1 MELNTL
7 LYLGISLA
15 IAYAIKKVVD
25 KLHIPAV
32 TGYVI
37 IGIIIGKSIIGF
49 LNTNIISEFSVVS
62 DLALAIIAFSIGVEL
77 NKSTLSKLG
86 SSIFV
91 IALGEGFAAFLFVSA
106 VFYALEPDKLYQA
119 LIFGSIAS
127 ATAPAATVYVI
138 QQYKAKGTLTTTI
151 LGVVGIDD
159 AIALTIYVFASL
171 FAQSILLKTHLSIIK
186 IIITPLYKITL
197 SVVIGAAL
205 GFIYIL
211 LFKKVRFQDDL
222 LIGIGATIL
231 IGMGLSDFLK
241 LSELLTVMTLGSVI
255 VNSNQMLANRSK
267 KAVETFSPIILP
279 LFFMYAGARLDVTLI
294 IKIGLLGLVY
304 TIARFSGKIAGA
316 SFGAAISKAPKVV
329 KKYIGFS
336 LLPQVGVAV
345 ALSLA
350 VQKQFGTGTF
360 GKEGIELAN
369 IAINILLFTTII
381 TEIAGPLLTKA
392 TLTKAQEINARD

>member
-15 IAYAIKKVVD
+15 IAYGIKKLVD
-25 KLHIPAV
+25 KLHIPSV

-37 IGIIIGKSIIGF
+37 IGIIIGKSIFGF
-49 LNTNIISEFSVVS
+49 LNAKVINEFSVVS
-62 DLALAIIAFSIGVEL
+62 DLALAIIAFTIGVEL
-77 NKSTLSKLG
+77 NKTTLTKLG
-86 SSIFV
+86 SSIIV
-91 IALGEGFAAFLFVSA
+91 IAFCEGFAAFLFVSA
-106 VFYALEPDKLYQA
+106 IFYIMQPDKLYRA
-119 LIFGSIAS
+119 LIFGSVAS

-138 QQYKAKGTLTTTI
+138 QQYKAKGPLTSTI

-171 FAQSILLKTHLSIIK
+171 FAQSMLLKTHLSIIRV
-186 IIITPLYKITL
+186 IITPLYKISL
-197 SVVIGAAL
+197 SIVIGAAL
-205 GFIYIL
+205 SFGYIL
-211 LFKKVRFQDDL
+211 LFKKTRFHDDL

-231 IGMGLSDFLK
+231 LGMGISEYLK
-241 LSELLTVMTLGSVI
+241 LSELLTVMTLGSI
-255 VNSNQMLANRSK
+255 LVNTDQMLANRSK

-279 LFFMYAGARLDVTLI
+279 LFFMYAGARLDATLI
-294 IKIGLLGLVY
+294 TKIGIMGLIY
-304 TIARFSGKIAGA
+304 TAARFGGKIVGA
-316 SFGAAISKAPKVV
+316 SFGAIVSKAPNVV

-350 VQKQFGTGTF
+350 VQKKFGTGAF
-360 GKEGIELAN
+360 GKEGIEMAT
-369 IAINILLFTTII
+369 IVINILLFTTII
-381 TEIAGPLLTKA
+381 TEVVGPLLTRA

>member
-49 LNTNIISEFSVVS
+49 LNTKIITEFSVVS

-294 IKIGLLGLVY
+294 TKIGLLGLVY

>member
-15 IAYAIKKVVD
+15 IAYVIKRIVD
-25 KLHIPAV
+25 KLHIPSV

-49 LNTNIISEFSVVS
+49 LNSRVITEFSVVS

-77 NKSTLSKLG
+77 NKTTLSKLG
-86 SSIFV
+86 SSIVV
-91 IALGEGFAAFLFVSA
+91 IAFGEGFAAFLFVSA
-106 VFYALEPDKLYQA
+106 VFYALEPDKLYRA

-138 QQYKAKGTLTTTI
+138 QQYKAKGPLTSTI

-159 AIALTIYVFASL
+159 AISLTIYVFASL
-171 FAQSILLKTHLSIIK
+171 FAQSILLKTHLSVVK
-186 IIITPLYKITL
+186 IIITPIYKIAL
-197 SVVIGAAL
+197 SVIIGAVL
-205 GFIYIL
+205 GFAYIV
-211 LFKKVRFQDDL
+211 LFKKVRFHDDL
-222 LIGIGATIL
+222 LLGIGATIL

-241 LSELLTVMTLGSVI
+241 LSELLTVMTLGSVL
-255 VNSNQMLANRSK
+255 VNSDQMLANRSK
-267 KAVETFSPIILP
+267 KAIETFSPIILP

-294 IKIGLLGLVY
+294 TKIGILGLIY
-304 TIARFSGKIAGA
+304 TIARFSGKVAGA
-316 SFGAAISKAPKVV
+316 SLGAIISKAPSVV

-350 VQKQFGTGTF
+350 VQKQFGTGAF
-360 GKEGIELAN
+360 GKEGVELAN
-369 IAINILLFTTII
+369 IAINILLFTTVI
-381 TEIAGPLLTKA
+381 TETIGPFLTKT
-392 TLTKAQEINARD
+392 TLTKAQEINMRD

>member
-294 IKIGLLGLVY
+294 TKIGLLGLVY

>member
-15 IAYAIKKVVD
+15 IAYVIKRIVD

-37 IGIIIGKSIIGF
+37 IGIIVGKSIIGF
-49 LNTNIISEFSVVS
+49 LNSRIITEFSVVS

-77 NKSTLSKLG
+77 NKTTLSKLG
-86 SSIFV
+86 SSIVV
-91 IALGEGFAAFLFVSA
+91 IAFGEGFAAFLFVSA
-106 VFYALEPDKLYQA
+106 VFYALEPDKLYRA

-138 QQYKAKGTLTTTI
+138 QQYKAKGPLTSTI

-159 AIALTIYVFASL
+159 AISLTIYVFASL
-171 FAQSILLKTHLSIIK
+171 FAQSILLKTHLSVIK
-186 IIITPLYKITL
+186 IIITPIYKIAL
-197 SVVIGAAL
+197 SVIIGAVL
-205 GFIYIL
+205 GFAYIV
-211 LFKKVRFQDDL
+211 LFKKVRFHDDL
-222 LIGIGATIL
+222 LLGIGATIL

-241 LSELLTVMTLGSVI
+241 LSELLTVMTLGSVL
-255 VNSNQMLANRSK
+255 VNSDQMLANRSK
-267 KAVETFSPIILP
+267 KAIETFSPIILP

-294 IKIGLLGLVY
+294 TKIGILGLIY
-304 TIARFSGKIAGA
+304 TIARFSGKVAGA
-316 SFGAAISKAPKVV
+316 SFGAIISKAPSVV

-350 VQKQFGTGTF
+350 VQKQFGTGAF
-360 GKEGIELAN
+360 GKEGVELAN
-369 IAINILLFTTII
+369 IAINILLFTTVI
-381 TEIAGPLLTKA
+381 TETIGPFLTKT
-392 TLTKAQEINARD
+392 TLTKAQEINMRD